1 MANVLRAALFS
12 RVSTLEQGRFGYS
25 IAAQKDALKEYCDK
39 HHIKVV
45 DHYSDEGVS
54 AGLPYRKRPEMMRL
68 LKDVEAGKIDIIFF
82 TKLDRWFRSVKEYY
96 LVQDILEK
104 NNVTWKAI
112 HEDYSTNDSNGRFSV
127 NIFLAIAEQE
137 RSRTSER
144 IKAVFEHKRKNRESF
159 FGANSIPFGYT
170 EQLDE
175 NGVRRLVKDP
185 ELEEALDM
193 FFQIAVKYENV
204 SKAARDVNLEY
215 GLTKAR
221 HKWMELSKMEIYTG
235 TYRGVENYCPAY
247 ISREDWLRL
256 NNRNKI
262 KANTKNNRVYLFTG
276 LIECPMC
283 HNNMRGTYCSQKRKS
298 GETVEYYSYKCEYKT
313 AHICDYKHTIS
324 QLNIEKFLLD
334 NLEDLLKG
342 EIANVEIEKKKKSP
356 KRKTNVSALKEKL
369 RRLEVIYMTGN
380 KSDEEYITEAKQ
392 INDAIKKAES
402 ETRNAA
408 DDRDL
413 TNIKEILSTDFKS
426 IYNTLSP
433 EDKRR
438 FWRTLIKRIYIDGN
452 RVERVEFN

>member
-1 MANVLRAALFS
+1 MKILRAGLFS
-12 RVSTLEQGRFGYS
+12 RVSTEDQKRHGFS
-25 IAAQKDALKEYCDK
+25 IATQKEELEEYCK
-39 HHIKVV
+39 KNNMRIVS
-45 DHYSDEGVS
+45 HYCDEGVS
-54 AGLPYRKRPEMMRL
+54 AGLPYKKRPEMMRL
-68 LKDVEAGKIDIIFF
+68 LNDIEANKIDIVLFVS
-82 TKLDRWFRSVKEYY
+82 LDRWFRSIKQYY
-96 LVQDILEK
+96 LVQEILEK
-104 NNVTWKAI
+104 HDVVWKATR
-112 HEDYSTNDSNGRFSV
+112 EDYSTADANGRFSV

-342 EIANVEIEKKKKSP
+342 EIAKVEIEKKKKSP

-392 INDAIKKAES
+392 INDDIKKAES

-452 RVERVEFN
+452 RVERVELN

>member
-159 FGANSIPFGYT
+159 FGANSIPFGYA

-247 ISREDWLRL
+247 ISRDDWIRL

-342 EIANVEIEKKKKSP
+342 EIANVEIEKKKKRP
-356 KRKTNVSALKEKL
+356 KPKTNVSALKEKL

-452 RVERVEFN
+452 RVEHVEFN

>member
-159 FGANSIPFGYT
+159 FGANSIPFGYA

-247 ISREDWLRL
+247 ISRENWLRL

-342 EIANVEIEKKKKSP
+342 EIANVEIEKKKKRP
-356 KRKTNVSALKEKL
+356 KPKTNVSALKEKL

-413 TNIKEILSTDFKS
+413 TNIKEILSIDFKS

-438 FWRTLIKRIYIDGN
+438 FWRTLIKRIYINGN
-452 RVERVEFN
+452 RVEHVEFN

>member
-159 FGANSIPFGYT
+159 FGANSIPFGYA

-247 ISREDWLRL
+247 ISRENWLRL

-262 KANTKNNRVYLFTG
+262 KANTKNNRIYLFTG

-342 EIANVEIEKKKKSP
+342 EIANVEIEKKKKRP

>member
-159 FGANSIPFGYT
+159 FGANSIPFGYA

-247 ISREDWLRL
+247 ISRENWLRL

-342 EIANVEIEKKKKSP
+342 EIANVEIEKKKKRP
-356 KRKTNVSALKEKL
+356 KPKTNVSALKEKL

>member
-1 MANVLRAALFS
+1 MKILRAGLFS
-12 RVSTLEQGRFGYS
+12 RVSTEDQKRHGFS
-25 IAAQKDALKEYCDK
+25 IATQKEELEEYCK
-39 HHIKVV
+39 KNNMRIVS
-45 DHYSDEGVS
+45 HYCDEGVS
-54 AGLPYRKRPEMMRL
+54 AGLPYKKRPEMMRL
-68 LKDVEAGKIDIIFF
+68 LNDIEANKIDIVLFVS
-82 TKLDRWFRSVKEYY
+82 LDRWFRSIKQYY
-96 LVQDILEK
+96 LVQEILEK
-104 NNVTWKAI
+104 HDVVWKATR
-112 HEDYSTNDSNGRFSV
+112 EDYSTADANGRFSV

-159 FGANSIPFGYT
+159 FGANSIPFGYA

-342 EIANVEIEKKKKSP
+342 EIANVEIEKKKKRP
-356 KRKTNVSALKEKL
+356 KPKTNVSALKEKL

-380 KSDEEYITEAKQ
+380 KSDEEYIAEAKQ
-392 INDAIKKAES
+392 INDAIKKAEA
-402 ETRNAA
+402 ETRNVA

-413 TNIKEILSTDFKS
+413 TNIKDILSTDFKS

-438 FWRTLIKRIYIDGN
+438 FWRTLIKRIYINGN
-452 RVERVEFN
+452 RVEHVEFN

>member
-25 IAAQKDALKEYCDK
+25 IAAQKDALKEYCDE

-54 AGLPYRKRPEMMRL
+54 GGLPYRKRPEMMRL

-112 HEDYSTNDSNGRFSV
+112 HEDYSTADANGRFSV

-159 FGANSIPFGYT
+159 FGANSIPFGYA

-426 IYNTLSP
+426 IYNTLSL

>member
-159 FGANSIPFGYT
+159 FGANSIPFGYA

-342 EIANVEIEKKKKSP
+342 EIANVEIEKKKKRP
-356 KRKTNVSALKEKL
+356 KPKTNVSALKEKL

-426 IYNTLSP
+426 IYNTLSL

-438 FWRTLIKRIYIDGN
+438 FWRTLIKRIYINGN

>member
-159 FGANSIPFGYT
+159 FGANSIPFGYA

-247 ISREDWLRL
+247 ISKEDWLRL

-342 EIANVEIEKKKKSP
+342 EIAKVEIEKKKKRP
-356 KRKTNVSALKEKL
+356 KPKTNVSALKEKL

-426 IYNTLSP
+426 IYNTLSL